1 MGNFLYGVSRQEFE
15 EFKSKHQNCDKL
27 KEENIELKKQIESL
41 KLFNSSINEK
51 TSNNTIN
58 KGKMKLSK
66 TKINN
71 YVDEII
77 NNSETNIRYL
87 PDFVE
92 KQIYRN
98 VFRIGIN
105 LMDKICESSSI
116 NIFGHTLS
124 FEFDPEDNKNN
135 ENSNKNNKNNNKKQ

>member
-15 EFKSKHQNCDKL
+15 EFKSKHKNCDKL

-116 NIFGHTLS
+116 NILGHTLS